1 MPVVEHSSERI
12 NMIQVMI
19 EPAGFAY
26 AGTTDMHGG
35 KMVHIRISQDVVDAV
50 NWVMEH
56 RAKLAKE
63 EELRRSNPA
72 LASAWDQY
80 QVMMRLVMDDL

>member
-1 MPVVEHSSERI
+1 
-12 NMIQVMI
+12 MIQVMI
-19 EPAGFAY
+19 DPPSFAY
-26 AGTTDMHGG
+26 AATTDMHGG
-35 KMVHIRISQDVVDAV
+35 KMLHIRIAPDVVDAV

-56 RAKLAKE
+56 KAKIAKE
-63 EELRRSNPA
+63 EELRRNNPA